1 MLLPY
6 IYLPNPI
13 LKQTRGDEGFG
24 STEVSAWTQEITR
37 QRPLK
42 TIKVEGKNIQGLL
55 DTGADSCFTVGKN
68 WLGTLPIVHTTS
80 TLVGLGLAS
89 NVAQS
94 SKILTRQCEG
104 KVGTFQPYI
113 ISSLPFSLWRRDI
126 LVEMKVKLTTDE
138 NWNDQHFS

>member
-1 MLLPY
+1 MLFPY

-42 TIKVEGKNIQGLL
+42 TVKVEEKKIQGLL
-55 DTGADSCFTVGKN
+55 DTGADSCFTAGKN
-68 WLGTLPIVHTTS
+68 WRGTLPIVHTTS

-89 NVAQS
+89 NV
-94 SKILTRQCEG
+94 T
-104 KVGTFQPYI
+104 
-113 ISSLPFSLWRRDI
+113 
-126 LVEMKVKLTTDE
+126 
-138 NWNDQHFS
+138 

>member
-42 TIKVEGKNIQGLL
+42 TIKVEGKRPKDYWTQEQ
-55 DTGADSCFTVGKN
+55 
-68 WLGTLPIVHTTS
+68 IVVSLQERT
-80 TLVGLGLAS
+80 GLGHCL
-89 NVAQS
+89 
-94 SKILTRQCEG
+94 
-104 KVGTFQPYI
+104 
-113 ISSLPFSLWRRDI
+113 
-126 LVEMKVKLTTDE
+126 
-138 NWNDQHFS
+138 

>member
-55 DTGADSCFTVGKN
+55 DTGADRSYTAGKD
-68 WLGTLPIVHTTS
+68 WPETLPIFHTTS
-80 TLVGLGLAS
+80 SLVGLGLAS

-94 SKILTRQCEG
+94 LNILT
-104 KVGTFQPYI
+104 
-113 ISSLPFSLWRRDI
+113 
-126 LVEMKVKLTTDE
+126 
-138 NWNDQHFS
+138 